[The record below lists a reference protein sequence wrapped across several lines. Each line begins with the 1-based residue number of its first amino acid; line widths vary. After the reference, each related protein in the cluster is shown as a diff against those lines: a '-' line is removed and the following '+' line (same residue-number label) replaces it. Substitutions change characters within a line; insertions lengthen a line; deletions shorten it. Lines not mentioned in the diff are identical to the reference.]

1 MVSISIKYSVCDLSS
16 DVITCVW
23 SCDRCKIIASDTIM
37 FYKQKKREN
46 VEIKDILN
54 INLHLEDRLDIEFT
68 AC

>member
-1 MVSISIKYSVCDLSS
+1 
-16 DVITCVW
+16 
-23 SCDRCKIIASDTIM
+23 M